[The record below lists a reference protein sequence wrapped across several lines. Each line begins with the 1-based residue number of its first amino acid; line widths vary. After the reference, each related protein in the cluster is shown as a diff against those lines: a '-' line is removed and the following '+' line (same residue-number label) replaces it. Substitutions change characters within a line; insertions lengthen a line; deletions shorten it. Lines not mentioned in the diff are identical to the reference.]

1 GIGDEEFVAIVG
13 PSGCGK
19 STILNMIA
27 GLVEPSAGVIEI
39 DGWPVT
45 GVPANVGYVF
55 QKDTV
60 FPWRTVRRNI
70 ALGLE
75 YRGIRGDAQE
85 RRGAA
90 RLRMGGPAGFGDAVP
105 ATLSGG
111 RRRCGASVG
120 TLMPRGP
127 DLR

>member
-1 GIGDEEFVAIVG
+1 MYHPPWCGSSFSFSSRRRHTRLTCDWSSDVCSSDLEEFVAIVG

-45 GVPANVGYVF
+45 GVPANVGCVF
-55 QKDTV
+55 QKGTV

-85 RRGAA
+85 RR
-90 RLRMGGPAGFGDAVP
+90 
-105 ATLSGG
+105 
-111 RRRCGASVG
+111 
-120 TLMPRGP
+120 
-127 DLR
+127 

>member
-1 GIGDEEFVAIVG
+1 
-13 PSGCGK
+13 
-19 STILNMIA
+19 MIA

-39 DGWPVT
+39 DGRPVT

-85 RRGAA
+85 RRVAAAVCMAGPEGFEGA
-90 RLRMGGPAGFGDAVP
+90 FP
-105 ATLSGG
+105 ATRSGG
-111 RRRCGASVG
+111 TRAPVALVG
-120 TLMPRGP
+120 TLIP
-127 DLR
+127 